1 MKAKLNKKSV
11 SLNLNLQEFSF
22 LTVVLGQWLEAYD
35 EEDCEMS
42 KFVEKHQEQFE
53 KVDKYIDKCIEKKT
67 TPIVQKIVFNKKYPT
82 IVTDEKTIGKHKFK
96 KVI

>member
-11 SLNLNLQEFSF
+11 SLNLNLQEFSL
-22 LTVVLGQWLEAYD
+22 LTEILGQWFEAYH
-35 EEDCEMS
+35 EEDCEWS
-42 KFVEKHQEQFE
+42 EFVEKHQGQFE
-53 KVDKYIDKCIEKKT
+53 KVDKYINKCIQKNT
-67 TPIVQKIVFNKKYPT
+67 APIVQKIVFNKKYPT